1 MDEVLTPVVIATRYA
16 VVEQR
21 MVQQEIDTPQGR
33 MVVQQPVQIPRIFRG
48 HKEIQR
54 YIEEQCKEYQP
65 IVIQPIT
72 YDIEHEDEL
81 EFYYEKEE

>member
-1 MDEVLTPVVIATRYA
+1 MDEVLTPMVIATRYA
-16 VVEQR
+16 VIEQR
-21 MVQQEIDTPQGR
+21 MVQQEIDTPQGK
-33 MVVQQPVQIPRIFRG
+33 MVVQQPVQVPRMFRG

-54 YIEEQCKEYQP
+54 YIEEQCKEYQS

-72 YDIEHEDEL
+72 YDVEHENEL